1 MTLNVIS
8 NVPDKKVIDPK
19 PASKQGEL
27 DTPPMIKFARAGRC
41 FFPDTQL
48 SSVNRN
54 DVYSL
59 KYC

>member
-19 PASKQGEL
+19 PASRQGEL
-27 DTPPMIKFARAGRC
+27 DTPSMIKFARGRSVC
-41 FFPDTQL
+41 FPDTQL